1 MQIIQENLFCLLILF
16 VCQLEQGSG
25 EIPQAVQLKLS
36 SRSMITIHTDDTS
49 HKGGGG
55 AEGAGSSHLLFS
67 YAQQMIPKTFYSSDE
82 NISFQN
88 TQEHT
93 VKFLLSDTFIRNAV
107 FASQK

>member
-1 MQIIQENLFCLLILF
+1 MIHHTKEVEEQR
-16 VCQLEQGSG
+16 VLE
-25 EIPQAVQLKLS
+25 AA
-36 SRSMITIHTDDTS
+36 TFF
-49 HKGGGG
+49 
-55 AEGAGSSHLLFS
+55 FS

-93 VKFLLSDTFIRNAV
+93 VKFLLSDTFIRNAA